1 MRLNDPQIELVH
13 DDPFMGYI
21 ETAPTPQSDTGAAA
35 TSVRRRA
42 PLDSIADGE
51 DTPSAA
57 ADDDVDVEEVDVG
70 DESSRHPPPPAPPLP
85 ASPRVS
91 DSVASASSDRIIEAR
106 TAGTS
111 NSVAAPDPSIVIV
124 LLVE

>member
-21 ETAPTPQSDTGAAA
+21 ETAPTQSDTGAA
-35 TSVRRRA
+35 TSIRRRA

-91 DSVASASSDRIIEAR
+91 DSVASASSDRITDGA
-106 TAGTS
+106 
-111 NSVAAPDPSIVIV
+111 AAPINSSAAATDPSIVIV

>member
-21 ETAPTPQSDTGAAA
+21 ESAPTQTDAGTAA
-35 TSVRRRA
+35 SIRRRA

-51 DTPSAA
+51 DTPPAV
-57 ADDDVDVEEVDVG
+57 DDDVDEDVDVG
-70 DESSRHPPPPAPPLP
+70 DECSRHAPPP
-85 ASPRVS
+85 ASPRASVS
-91 DSVASASSDRIIEAR
+91 TDRAAASTASTTTT
-106 TAGTS
+106 TASTS
-111 NSVAAPDPSIVIV
+111 TDQSIVIV

>member
-21 ETAPTPQSDTGAAA
+21 ETAPAARPGSSET
-35 TSVRRRA
+35 TSSHRRRA

-51 DTPSAA
+51 DTPSMV
-57 ADDDVDVEEVDVG
+57 DDVDEDVDVG
-70 DESSRHPPPPAPPLP
+70 EETNRHPSPPPPPPP
-85 ASPRVS
+85 SVSVIASNNRENDVATAS
-91 DSVASASSDRIIEAR
+91 DQ
-106 TAGTS
+106 
-111 NSVAAPDPSIVIV
+111 PIVIV

>member
-21 ETAPTPQSDTGAAA
+21 ETARPGSSGT
-35 TSVRRRA
+35 TSSHRRRA

-51 DTPSAA
+51 DTPSVVDD
-57 ADDDVDVEEVDVG
+57 ADEDVDVGE
-70 DESSRHPPPPAPPLP
+70 ESSRHPPPPPPP
-85 ASPRVS
+85 PSVS
-91 DSVASASSDRIIEAR
+91 VSASNNRDNDGATASDQ
-106 TAGTS
+106 
-111 NSVAAPDPSIVIV
+111 PIVIV

>member
-21 ETAPTPQSDTGAAA
+21 ETAPTQSSDTGAAA
-35 TSVRRRA
+35 AAIRRRA

-57 ADDDVDVEEVDVG
+57 ADDDIDVEEVDVG
-70 DESSRHPPPPAPPLP
+70 DESSRHPPPQPLP

-91 DSVASASSDRIIEAR
+91 DSVASARSDRITDGA
-106 TAGTS
+106 APPTS
-111 NSVAAPDPSIVIV
+111 SSVAATDPSIVIV

>member
-21 ETAPTPQSDTGAAA
+21 ETARPGSSGT
-35 TSVRRRA
+35 TSSHRPRA

-51 DTPSAA
+51 DAVDD
-57 ADDDVDVEEVDVG
+57 ADEDVDVGEET
-70 DESSRHPPPPAPPLP
+70 SRHPSPPPASNNRDNDGAP
-85 ASPRVS
+85 ASSQPL
-91 DSVASASSDRIIEAR
+91 
-106 TAGTS
+106 
-111 NSVAAPDPSIVIV
+111 VIV

>member
-21 ETAPTPQSDTGAAA
+21 ETAPTQSDTGAA

-57 ADDDVDVEEVDVG
+57 DDDVDVEEVDVG
-70 DESSRHPPPPAPPLP
+70 DESSRHPPPLP

-91 DSVASASSDRIIEAR
+91 GSVASASSDRITDGAAAPTIN
-106 TAGTS
+106 S
-111 NSVAAPDPSIVIV
+111 SSSVAVTDPSIVIV

>member
-21 ETAPTPQSDTGAAA
+21 ETAPSTRPGSGETI
-35 TSVRRRA
+35 SSHRRRA

-51 DTPSAA
+51 DTPSVVDD
-57 ADDDVDVEEVDVG
+57 ADEDVDVGEET
-70 DESSRHPPPPAPPLP
+70 SRHPSPPPPPPPAP
-85 ASPRVS
+85 
-91 DSVASASSDRIIEAR
+91 ASASSVSVSA
-106 TAGTS
+106 S
-111 NSVAAPDPSIVIV
+111 NNNDGATVSDQPIVIV

>member
-21 ETAPTPQSDTGAAA
+21 ESAPAQTDAGTAASI
-35 TSVRRRA
+35 RRRA

-57 ADDDVDVEEVDVG
+57 DDDVDEDVDVG
-70 DESSRHPPPPAPPLP
+70 DESSRHAPPPPLPP
-85 ASPRVS
+85 ASPRA
-91 DSVASASSDRIIEAR
+91 DRAAATASTTTTGS
-106 TAGTS
+106 TS
-111 NSVAAPDPSIVIV
+111 TDQSIVIV

>member
-21 ETAPTPQSDTGAAA
+21 ESAPTQTDAGTAA
-35 TSVRRRA
+35 SIRRRA

-51 DTPSAA
+51 DTPPAV
-57 ADDDVDVEEVDVG
+57 DDDVDEDVDVG
-70 DESSRHPPPPAPPLP
+70 DECSRHAPPPPPPA
-85 ASPRVS
+85 SPRASVS
-91 DSVASASSDRIIEAR
+91 TDRAAAATASTTTTTAS
-106 TAGTS
+106 TS
-111 NSVAAPDPSIVIV
+111 TDQSIVIV